1 MPPSLQETI
10 PLPAALHNYFGFQE
24 FRPLQ
29 QEAIEAALSGQDV
42 LVVMPTGA
50 GKSLC
55 FQLPAALSDGLTLVV
70 SPLVALMRDQVEA
83 LRALPEFSKI
93 GVAAISSLQDSA
105 EQSMVLDDLAA
116 GQIRLLYVSPER
128 FRSGAF
134 RNILSQVSVARFVVD
149 EAHCISEWGHDFR
162 PDYLQLNSIVESLG
176 KPPLIAVTATATER
190 VRESIVRNLG
200 MRNPQT
206 FIGGFNRPN
215 LHYSVHRCKSDPHKL
230 EMLAKALPK
239 LCGKGGSG
247 LIYAATRKQCEEV
260 AEVAARALA
269 PHGIR
274 AAAYHAGLGAD
285 DRLEL
290 QRRWQ
295 SGEIA
300 VLAATN
306 AFGMGIDKPDVR
318 FVVHYAHPESLE
330 SYYQEAGRA
339 GRDGRPSRCVILYHF
354 ADRRL
359 REWFIDNDSMTAD
372 DIQTALKL
380 ICRTSDGDT
389 SLIYPEQWKAKLNW
403 TSVKIRLAIGEL
415 ERAGMVERISET
427 ADQWIVRILQRQ
439 FSLADMDKIQF
450 DLDRLRQ
457 ERLRRLDEMVNY
469 CKTTGCRRRATLRY
483 FGDELPASDAKSTFC
498 CDNCSRPESEE
509 PPAIHKPLS
518 KIAMPKSIDA
528 GDIYSVLEGLDA
540 LWPTVGKARLIKVLR
555 GSKAKDVE
563 RFHDSPMLGIFE
575 NISVASVE
583 AFILELIDSG
593 LMHQGD
599 EDEYF
604 VCSITEKGRAAWEN
618 RTPLKVLLPSRRHQ
632 TPKNTS
638 SKPDHDNE
646 DFSEA
651 EKVLFDKLKQWRTN
665 QARQE
670 SVPAYIVLSNQA
682 IEDLTYHKPKTEAEL
697 IQARGIG
704 EMKVQK
710 YGAALLDLIKE
721 EPRA

>member
-1 MPPSLQETI
+1 MPPSQQETI
-10 PLPAALHNYFGFQE
+10 PLPTALHQYFGFQE

-29 QEAIEAALSGQDV
+29 QEAIETALNGEDV

-55 FQLPAALSDGLTLVV
+55 FQLPAALSDGLTLVI

-83 LRALPEFSKI
+83 LRALPELKKI
-93 GVAAISSLQDSA
+93 GVAALSSLQSSD
-105 EQSMVLDDLAA
+105 EQSIVLDDLATE
-116 GQIRLLYVSPER
+116 QIRLLYVSPER

-134 RNILSQVSVARFVVD
+134 RNVLSRIRLARFVVD

-176 KPPLIAVTATATER
+176 RPPLMAVTATATAR
-190 VRESIVRNLG
+190 VRESIVKNLG
-200 MRNPQT
+200 MREPQT

-215 LHYSVHRCKSDPHKL
+215 LHYSVHRCKNDAQRQ

-239 LCGKGGSG
+239 LCAKGGSG

-269 PHGIR
+269 PHGVR

-285 DRLEL
+285 ARLEL
-290 QRRWQ
+290 QRAWQ

-318 FVVHYAHPESLE
+318 FVVHYVHPESLE

-359 REWFIDNDSMTAD
+359 REWFIDNDSMAAED
-372 DIQTALKL
+372 VQTALKL
-380 ICRTSDGDT
+380 ICRTSDSDT
-389 SLIYPEQWKAKLNW
+389 SLINVEQWKAKLNW
-403 TSVKIRLAIGEL
+403 TSVKIRLCIGEL
-415 ERAGMVERISET
+415 ERAGMVERTGET
-427 ADQWIVRILQRQ
+427 AEQWIVRILQQQ
-439 FSLADMDKIQF
+439 FSPAALSQIEK
-450 DLDRLRQ
+450 DLNRLRE
-457 ERLRRLDEMVNY
+457 ERMRRLGEMVSY
-469 CKTTGCRRRATLRY
+469 CKTTHCRRRMTLAY
-483 FGDELPASDAKSTFC
+483 FGDVLPSTDTKSTFC

-509 PPAIHKPLS
+509 PPPIHKPLS
-518 KIAMPKSIDA
+518 KIAMPKSIDSS
-528 GDIYSVLEGLDA
+528 DIYSVLEGLDA
-540 LWPTVGKARLIKVLR
+540 LWPTVGKARLIKILR

-563 RFHDSPMLGIFE
+563 RFSDSPMLGIFE
-575 NISVASVE
+575 NIPVASVE
-583 AFILELIDSG
+583 AFILELIDDN

-604 VCSITEKGRAAWEN
+604 VCSITPKGRSVWQEKM
-618 RTPLKVLLPSRRHQ
+618 PVKVLLPGKSPVAKSGAH
-632 TPKNTS
+632 S
-638 SKPDHDNE
+638 SADDPDLSE
-646 DFSEA
+646 D
-651 EKVLFDKLKQWRTN
+651 EKVLFEELKDWRRK
-665 QARQE
+665 QARHE
-670 SVPAYIVLSNQA
+670 GGIPAFQVLSNRA
-682 IEDLTYHKPKTEAEL
+682 LIDLAYRKPQNDAEL
-697 IQARGIG
+697 MQVFGIG
-704 EMKVQK
+704 EMKARK
-710 YGAALLDLIKE
+710 YGEALLDLL
-721 EPRA
+721 R